1 MPEPITTTLRNTAR
15 SYLEIIF
22 HRKWL
27 LIIPVIF
34 FTLFAWGYSYTV
46 TPMYKSTAVIEVQEK
61 AKDNPYIEKF
71 SKSTPIS
78 QRLGTVLQRVKSR
91 SLIEDIIKELR
102 LQETVKTDREYR
114 ELISFVRE
122 NMEVRL
128 SGKNLLQI
136 TCNYPNPEVAQK
148 IVNLVTR
155 NIIKE
160 NLELQDR
167 ETQIGIDWIETE
179 LELYRNKMEESE
191 AELRTFQ
198 EKYAD
203 LMPDELAGE
212 LYSSLSYTP
221 RYGGGSIAPPFPQE
235 FLRQS
240 RYGSRYQNYSEIL
253 LSQGV
258 KFKELQKRKD
268 TILRQLERED
278 EFIVSAKVTETNPVV
293 QSLRQEMTEKQVRLA
308 RLMVDATAEHP
319 TVKRLTEEIEKLRL
333 TIESGG
339 GMTVKEETTSIN
351 PIYQAARMEL
361 EEVNRELESLEESIE
376 INKTIAQAAFEK
388 IKQVPEKQKEL
399 AELRRDNLN
408 YQATY
413 NTLLRQREMALV
425 TRRLELEERGTQFL
439 IIDNAEVPLSP
450 YKPKKSLIV
459 LAGFFLG
466 VVVGGGLI
474 VLSEVTDHSFE
485 EPNQLREF
493 LPIPMLGATSE
504 ILTPEEKSFLN
515 AKKRLAILTLVVLVA
530 FIVLT
535 VIVIMVFGQQ

>member
-1 MPEPITTTLRNTAR
+1 MAEPITITLRNTAR

-27 LIIPVIF
+27 LIIPVVF

-46 TPMYKSTAVIEVQEK
+46 TPMYRSTAVIEVQEK
-61 AKDNPYIEKF
+61 AKENPYIESF

-102 LQETVKTDREYR
+102 LQENVKTDREYR
-114 ELISFVRE
+114 GLIDFIRE
-122 NMEVRL
+122 NMEVQI
-128 SGKNLLQI
+128 SGKSLLQI
-136 TCNYPNPEVAQK
+136 TCNYTNPEVAQK
-148 IVNLVTR
+148 IVNLMTR

-167 ETQIGIDWIETE
+167 ETQVGIEWIEKE
-179 LELYRNKMEESE
+179 LELYRQKMEESE
-191 AELRTFQ
+191 DKLRAFQ

-212 LYSSLSYTP
+212 LYSSLSYTSQ
-221 RYGGGSIAPPFPQE
+221 YSGGSIAPPFPQE

-240 RYGSRYQNYSEIL
+240 HYGTRYQNYSEIL

-258 KFKELQKRKD
+258 RFKELQKRKEA
-268 TILRQLERED
+268 IIRQLERED
-278 EFIVSAKVTETNPVV
+278 EFIVSSKVTETNPVV

-319 TVKRLTEEIEKLRL
+319 TVKRLTEEIENLRVTL
-333 TIESGG
+333 ETGG
-339 GMTVKEETTSIN
+339 GMTLKEETTSLN

-361 EEVNRELESLEESIE
+361 EEVERELEALEESIE
-376 INKTIAQAAFEK
+376 INKTIAQAAFDK

-439 IIDNAEVPLSP
+439 IIDNAEVALQPF
-450 YKPKKSLIV
+450 KPKKSLIV

-466 VVVGGGLI
+466 VVIGGGLI

-504 ILTPEEKSFLN
+504 IMTPEEKAFIG
-515 AKKRLAILTLVVLVA
+515 AKKRLALLALVVVVA

-535 VIVIMVFGQQ
+535 VVVIMVFGKG